1 VPGSGESMAL
11 TLQPNEPVIVG
22 TGHTRFG
29 KLPESLEQLIHLAGS
44 EALRDAGMDAS
55 TVDAIWLGH
64 FNAGLVSDGFC
75 SSMALGIDEGLRFKP
90 SVRCENACASGSA
103 AVYAA
108 LDAVRG
114 GRVRVALV
122 IGVEK
127 MTLLDTA
134 GVTRALGSAS
144 YQAEEADLSF
154 PAIFARY
161 AQAYAARYGDPTE
174 AMAQIAVKNHR
185 NALANP
191 LAHLHKPLELSF
203 CLTASERNPMVA
215 PPLKLTDCSP
225 ISDGAAALVMTRAD
239 MIGEFAGAVRFR
251 AAEQINDLLPLSRKD
266 LAAFEGPRRA
276 FDKAY
281 DTAKVGVDDLDFAEV
296 HDCFTIAELLTVE
309 AMGMCGPGGGR
320 EVVREGQTERGGRL
334 PINLSG
340 GLKAK
345 GHPVGATGVSMH
357 VLAARQLTGRARE
370 MQLPNARLGLVFNM
384 GGGAVANC
392 VSILECVRT

>member
-1 VPGSGESMAL
+1 MG
-11 TLQPNEPVIVG
+11 TLKPNEPVIVG

-29 KLPESLEQLIHLAGS
+29 KLRESLEQLIHLAGR
-44 EALRDAGMDAS
+44 EALRDAGIGGS
-55 TVDAIWLGH
+55 TVDAVWLGH
-64 FNAGLVSDGFC
+64 FNSGLVPDGFC
-75 SSMALGIDEGLRFKP
+75 SSMALDIDYGLRFKP

-108 LDAVRG
+108 LDAVRSD
-114 GRVRVALV
+114 RVRVALV

-127 MTLLDTA
+127 MTMLDTA

-144 YQAEEADLSF
+144 YQAEEANLSF

-161 AQAYAARYGDPTE
+161 AQAYDARYGNPIE

-185 NALANP
+185 NAMSNP
-191 LAHLHKPLELSF
+191 LAHLHKTLDLSF
-203 CLTASERNPMVA
+203 CLTPSERNPEVA
-215 PPLKLTDCSP
+215 PPLKVTDCSLV
-225 ISDGAAALVMTRAD
+225 SDGAAALVITRAD
-239 MIGEFAGAVRFR
+239 MIGEFARAVRFR

-276 FDKAY
+276 FEQAY
-281 DTAKVGVDDLDFAEV
+281 GVAEITVDDLDFAEV
-296 HDCFTIAELLTVE
+296 HDCFTIAELLTLEV
-309 AMGMCGPGGGR
+309 MGLSERGR
-320 EVVREGQTERGGRL
+320 GRDIVREGQTERGGRL

-357 VLAARQLTGRARE
+357 ALAARQLTNRAGE
-370 MQLPNARLGLVFNM
+370 MQLPNAGLGLVFNM
-384 GGGAVANC
+384 GGGAVVNC
-392 VSILECVRT
+392 VSILECVKT